1 MNLFSEGSRRWY
13 KSIIGMSASL
23 VTPWLI
29 DYAYRKLYSSGDANP
44 ELHKV
49 PTRDGIEVALWH
61 YSPNGNGDEPVLFVH
76 GLGANHRNMALNE
89 ENGLVQ
95 YMVQK
100 GYDCWAIDLRGR
112 GGSDTPN
119 GSWCFD
125 DYAKKDLPATLDY
138 ILEETGYD
146 KLHWVGHSMGGM
158 LYYAVAGALD
168 HQEKIASA
176 TTMASPFGM
185 QEPLLVNRLAL
196 FLNRIA
202 RAADTMPLT
211 QFLNLRLKDLPGYLK
226 EYDVPLHRLPQA
238 YMIRWVGFF
247 LILFKRFLP
256 QDFILAYMNPN
267 QVDDATIRKGVNE
280 VVERMSFRELNQ
292 FADWVLNDRW
302 TDEDQVI
309 DYAKGVPNL
318 RVPTLMIGGAE
329 DRMTPAHHLKW
340 GFKAMDTDDKK
351 FVLAGE
357 DTGFEDDYAHVDIV
371 LGKNARD
378 EIFPIIYDWIRK
390 HPI

>member
-1 MNLFSEGSRRWY
+1 
-13 KSIIGMSASL
+13 
-23 VTPWLI
+23 
-29 DYAYRKLYSSGDANP
+29 
-44 ELHKV
+44 
-49 PTRDGIEVALWH
+49 
-61 YSPNGNGDEPVLFVH
+61 
-76 GLGANHRNMALNE
+76 
-89 ENGLVQ
+89 
-95 YMVQK
+95 
-100 GYDCWAIDLRGR
+100 LRGR

-138 ILEETGYD
+138 IREETGYD

-196 FLNRIA
+196 FLNRLA
-202 RAADTMPLT
+202 RAADTMPLA

-226 EYDVPLHRLPQA
+226 EYDVPLHKLPQA

-309 DYAKGVPNL
+309 DYARGVPNI

-340 GFKAMDTDDKK
+340 GFKAMDTEDKK